1 MTILAR
7 YNEARSFT
15 EEFLFVS
22 SFCFIHLIGI
32 YGYIECP
39 YDKEPSIA

>member
-1 MTILAR
+1 M
-7 YNEARSFT
+7 
-15 EEFLFVS
+15 FVYLS

-39 YDKEPSIA
+39 YDKESDSIT